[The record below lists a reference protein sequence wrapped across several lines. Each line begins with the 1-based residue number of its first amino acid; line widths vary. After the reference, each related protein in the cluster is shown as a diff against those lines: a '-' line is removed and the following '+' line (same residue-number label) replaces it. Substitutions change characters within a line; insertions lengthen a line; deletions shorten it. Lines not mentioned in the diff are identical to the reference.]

1 MSARTSPAPRGGT
14 SELAAVLARGR
25 FRGTL
30 RIVGPGFV
38 AAIAYVDPGNF
49 ATNISA
55 GARYG
60 FLLVWVIAAANL
72 MAVVVQYLSSKL
84 GLVTGR
90 NLPEMCRERYPRP
103 VRWFLWAQ
111 AEIVAM
117 ATDLAEFVGAA
128 IALQLLFGWPGL
140 PAGIVTA
147 AIALLLLVVQ
157 RRGYRGFEIAIAAC
171 LGVIVVA
178 FAACLAMVDLR
189 PGDIAAGFVPRLADG
204 DSVLLAVGIIGATVM
219 PHVVYLHSALV
230 SDRIP
235 HRDERELRTLLRIT
249 RIDVVLAMLVA
260 GAVNLAMLVL
270 AAAAL
275 SSGAAGPDVAVDTLA
290 GANAALAIT
299 IGAVPALLFALA
311 LLASGLSS
319 SSVGTLAGQVVM
331 QGFIRR
337 SIPIWLRRLV
347 TIAPAMVVLTLGI
360 EPTMVLVLS
369 QVTLSLGIP
378 FALVPLVH
386 LTASRSVMGAFVNRR
401 ALTVAA
407 SVVAVVVVTMN
418 ATLLAIT
425 FGGA

>member
-1 MSARTSPAPRGGT
+1 
-14 SELAAVLARGR
+14 
-25 FRGTL
+25 
-30 RIVGPGFV
+30 
-38 AAIAYVDPGNF
+38 
-49 ATNISA
+49 
-55 GARYG
+55 
-60 FLLVWVIAAANL
+60 
-72 MAVVVQYLSSKL
+72 VVVQYLSSKL

-90 NLPEMCRERYPRP
+90 NLPEMCRERYPKP

-171 LGVIVVA
+171 LAVIVVA
-178 FAACLAMVDLR
+178 FAGCLAMVDVR
-189 PGDIAAGFVPRLADG
+189 PGEILGGLVPRLADEG
-204 DSVLLAVGIIGATVM
+204 SVLLAVGIIGATVM

-275 SSGAAGPDVAVDTLA
+275 SSGAGGPDIAVDTLA
-290 GANAALAIT
+290 GAKAALAMT
-299 IGAVPALLFALA
+299 VGAVPALFFALA

-337 SIPIWLRRLV
+337 SIPIWVRRLV

-386 LTASRSVMGAFVNRR
+386 LTASRSVMGAFANRR
-401 ALTVAA
+401 SLTVAA
-407 SVVAVVVVTMN
+407 SVVVAVVVTMN

-425 FGGA
+425 FAGG

>member
-1 MSARTSPAPRGGT
+1 MSARTAPVARLGD
-14 SELAAVLARGR
+14 SQLAEILARGR
-25 FRGTL
+25 LRGTL
-30 RIVGPGFV
+30 RVVGPGFV

-90 NLPEMCRERYPRP
+90 NLPELCRERYPRP

-111 AEIVAM
+111 AEVVAM

-147 AIALLLLVVQ
+147 AVAVLLLVVQ
-157 RRGYRGFEIAIAAC
+157 RRGHRGFEIAIAAC

-178 FAACLAMVDLR
+178 FAAPLAMVDV
-189 PGDIAAGFVPRLADG
+189 PGGAVLGGLVPRLTDD

-230 SDRIP
+230 SGRIA
-235 HRDERELRTLLRIT
+235 HADEGELRLLLRIT
-249 RIDVVLAMLVA
+249 RVDVVLAMVVA

-270 AAAAL
+270 AATAL
-275 SSGAAGPDVAVDTLA
+275 SSGEAGRDHAVETLS
-290 GANAALAIT
+290 GAHAALAIA
-299 IGAVPALLFALA
+299 IGAVPAALFAVA

-337 SIPIWLRRLV
+337 SIPVWLRRLV
-347 TIAPAMVVLTLGI
+347 TIAPAMVVLTIGI

-369 QVTLSLGIP
+369 QVVLSLGIP

-386 LTASRSVMGAFVNRR
+386 LTASRSVMGSFVNRR
-401 ALTVAA
+401 SLTIAA
-407 SVVAVVVVTMN
+407 SAVAVVVVTMN

-425 FGGA
+425 FGGG

>member
-1 MSARTSPAPRGGT
+1 MNARTSPAARSGA

-25 FRGTL
+25 LRGTL

-90 NLPEMCRERYPRP
+90 NLAELCRERYPRP

-111 AEIVAM
+111 AEVVAM

-147 AIALLLLVVQ
+147 VVALLLLVVQ
-157 RRGYRGFEIAIAAC
+157 RRGYRAFEIAIAGC
-171 LGVIVVA
+171 LALIVVA
-178 FAACLAMVDLR
+178 FAACLAMVDV
-189 PGDIAAGFVPRLADG
+189 PGGAVLGGLVPRLADD

-230 SDRIP
+230 TGRIA
-235 HRDERELRTLLRIT
+235 HRDERELRLLLRIT
-249 RIDVVLAMLVA
+249 RVDVVLAMLVA

-270 AAAAL
+270 AATAL
-275 SSGAAGPDVAVDTLA
+275 SSGGPGVPVDTLA
-290 GANAALAIT
+290 GAQVALAIT
-299 IGAVPALLFALA
+299 IGAVPAVLFALA

-331 QGFIRR
+331 QGFVRR
-337 SIPIWLRRLV
+337 SIPIWVRRLV
-347 TIAPAMVVLTLGI
+347 TIAPAMAVLTMGI

-369 QVTLSLGIP
+369 QVVLSLGIP

-401 ALTVAA
+401 SLTVAA
-407 SVVAVVVVTMN
+407 SAVAAVVVTMN

-425 FGGA
+425 FTGG